1 MPNQPTEGNTLPA
14 DGQVIG
20 QVMPGVRGANAPV
33 VADNAPSRDVKL
45 TFAQI
50 APPPG
55 SMVLRGINP
64 NGGIE
69 FGMRSDEVVSN
80 AVLNL
85 EYTPSP
91 SLLPTQS
98 QLKVYLNDELMDVLP
113 VTKEQLGKKTQA
125 QVPINPLF
133 ITDFNRIRLEF
144 VGHYR
149 DVCENPAS
157 NTLWMD
163 VGRNSSLQMTYQSL
177 ALKNDLSAFPVP
189 FFDPRDNRPLTLPM
203 VFASSPDVTEQLA
216 ATIVASWFGSRAG
229 WRGQSFPAM
238 YDKLPDRNAI
248 VFATNAKRPAF
259 LRDHPD
265 VKAPTVEMIS
275 HPENPYVKLLV
286 VFGRDD
292 KDLVQAAKAI
302 AQGNVLFR
310 GNSVVIDEVKPLLA
324 RKPYDAPN
332 WVRTDRAVTF
342 GELKT
347 YEEQL
352 QATGLEPAPIS
363 LSLNLPPDLYLLRT
377 NGIDINLNY
386 RYTAPATKDSSRM
399 DISLNNQF
407 LQSFNLLPKDETNRL
422 LLRLPLLQGLLDGKT
437 EVTLPTLRLGAA
449 NQLRFDFAYTNP
461 LPGGTLDNC
470 VTFQTVPNRVVI
482 GDDSTLDFSNY
493 HHFIAMPDLR
503 SFANSGFPFSRMA
516 DLSDTLIVMPKQP
529 NPAQLT
535 TLLDTAGTIGAQ
547 TGFPAVNLTITN
559 EGGDMQ
565 KKDADILVIGALP
578 ASLKDEKRIDMLVNA
593 TQSWVKTPTR
603 DVTLIDTDDRDR
615 QPQMQTEITS
625 SGPMA
630 AVVGFQSPYHDQRS
644 VVALLAD
651 SPRGYEL
658 LNDALNDSG
667 KRAAMY
673 GSVSIIRES
682 GVNSLR
688 VGDVYYVGHLPW
700 FDRIWYALSNHPILL
715 AIFAAI
721 SVVLLAWVLWR
732 LLRILSRRRLDPGNH
747 E

>member
-1 MPNQPTEGNTLPA
+1 MKTKLSWLCAVAMGMNAIPATMANAAPGNAAATPAPTVPVVAQATDPVVTAAPGQTENIMPNQPTEGNTLPA

-248 VFATNAKRPAF
+248 VFATNAKRPDF

-265 VKAPTVEMIS
+265 VNAPTVEMIS

-352 QATGLEPAPIS
+352 
-363 LSLNLPPDLYLLRT
+363 
-377 NGIDINLNY
+377 
-386 RYTAPATKDSSRM
+386 
-399 DISLNNQF
+399 
-407 LQSFNLLPKDETNRL
+407 
-422 LLRLPLLQGLLDGKT
+422 
-437 EVTLPTLRLGAA
+437 
-449 NQLRFDFAYTNP
+449 
-461 LPGGTLDNC
+461 
-470 VTFQTVPNRVVI
+470 
-482 GDDSTLDFSNY
+482 
-493 HHFIAMPDLR
+493 
-503 SFANSGFPFSRMA
+503 
-516 DLSDTLIVMPKQP
+516 
-529 NPAQLT
+529 
-535 TLLDTAGTIGAQ
+535 
-547 TGFPAVNLTITN
+547 
-559 EGGDMQ
+559 
-565 KKDADILVIGALP
+565 
-578 ASLKDEKRIDMLVNA
+578 
-593 TQSWVKTPTR
+593 
-603 DVTLIDTDDRDR
+603 
-615 QPQMQTEITS
+615 
-625 SGPMA
+625 
-630 AVVGFQSPYHDQRS
+630 
-644 VVALLAD
+644 
-651 SPRGYEL
+651 
-658 LNDALNDSG
+658 
-667 KRAAMY
+667 
-673 GSVSIIRES
+673 
-682 GVNSLR
+682 
-688 VGDVYYVGHLPW
+688 
-700 FDRIWYALSNHPILL
+700 
-715 AIFAAI
+715 
-721 SVVLLAWVLWR
+721 
-732 LLRILSRRRLDPGNH
+732 
-747 E
+747 